1 MRNKY
6 NKVGL
11 NYDLIVSHY
20 PDLNNYEETVNCYL
34 SDPFFKEMKEM
45 LMSED
50 YELAKDAVKGLFIL
64 AQQLYI
70 YPLYIALM
78 DVYEDL
84 CEEVYEDVRSHYDQV
99 LAIHKEMEGVF
110 HV

>member
-11 NYDLIVSHY
+11 NYDLIVSHFL
-20 PDLNNYEETVNCYL
+20 DLNNYEEIVNCYL
-34 SDPFFKEMKEM
+34 SDPFFKELPEM
-45 LMSED
+45 LMNED
-50 YELAKDAVKGLFIL
+50 YELAKDATKGLFIL
-64 AQQLYI
+64 AQQLQL

-84 CEEVYEDVRSHYDQV
+84 CEEIYEDVRGHCEQV
-99 LAIHKEMEGVF
+99 SLIHKEMEGVF